1 MKARNCISAKD
12 YYWKWESRAQGFDQG
27 DAISGV
33 AFSTNPGIS
42 TLNPEPKKTRNSD
55 TEKTAPHDLK
65 NPRLLGGDFPPAGE
79 ENWEPR
85 VGFSVSLTT

>member
-27 DAISGV
+27 DPISGV

-42 TLNPEPKKTRNSD
+42 TLNPEPKKYRNSD

-65 NPRLLGGDFPPAGE
+65 IRGCWGAISGHRGRLLRLA
-79 ENWEPR
+79 
-85 VGFSVSLTT
+85 FS